1 LLLEDG
7 EKVFDMDVLFGTE
20 VIEALQSA
28 LSPTLDLLFI
38 FFTLLGEDYVYMSII
53 AITYWCFSKRAAV
66 HMSYVLLASA
76 YLNYWMKMSF
86 SMDKP
91 PSEHRIIL
99 KDDMSY
105 GFPSGHAQ
113 NAATFWGW
121 VGLKNKKAWMR
132 VLFFTLIFLI
142 SLSRIYLGV
151 HYLGDVL
158 GGLIFGAVFL
168 IIIYKTV
175 PYLESKSSSIP
186 RSLRDYLIPL
196 VSVLLFGLSLAVF
209 SDINRGDS
217 ALICGTLFGFSFG
230 VSLESK
236 HVNISTDVN
245 WRTRATRSVI
255 GLVTVFGLYL
265 IISFVLIF
273 LSLDALV
280 YMQFLK
286 YAIVAFAIVLVTP
299 IIFARASL

>member
-158 GGLIFGAVFL
+158 
-168 IIIYKTV
+168 
-175 PYLESKSSSIP
+175 ESKSSSIP